1 MSITRRGFS
10 VGAASAGAIVAIAP
24 AGLALSASTWLR
36 AETPRFIV
44 YSNGSETGLRNIARD
59 LKSFDALLGRIIN
72 APPSA
77 ASTKLEVFLFRSTDQ
92 FYETYGAH
100 NTNLD
105 GFYFPAPELVAAIS
119 NYRDAQA
126 TEAQTTLFHEYTHH
140 FMFAHAPGAYPAW
153 YIEGF
158 AEFASTALFQDNRI
172 VLGRSLSERV
182 SWLNGNQ
189 WLPLEQLL
197 VADPLQMMSSEEMAR
212 FYAQSWLL
220 THYISLTPGEIE
232 HFHAYLTEFRRGADP
247 VASFQTAFGKSTG
260 EMQTVLRDYARHA
273 PALAL
278 NRPAAVEHTDAT
290 VTTMPASTDALIA
303 LSVRIRRGGIAENN
317 RNELAE
323 TVRNRV
329 AGAAQ
334 DRFSQMLLARTEAT
348 IGDHQRARDLL
359 QPYLAAHADDVEATF
374 LMGLS
379 YFNDA
384 HAADGDAR
392 QAALTQ
398 ARHYFVAAYR
408 LDENYV
414 PALYRYAETFED
426 QPMTRAAMENTA
438 NVILLA
444 HQLAPQVSSIGFL
457 AAEWLMSLNRAAAAV
472 PILRAIAYDPHGGSG
487 AKQAR
492 DLLQQ
497 AEAAA
502 AQQAPAAQ
510 H

>member
-1 MSITRRGFS
+1 M
-10 VGAASAGAIVAIAP
+10 AAIAP
-24 AGLALSASTWLR
+24 AALASSDLWLR

-44 YSNGSETGLRNIARD
+44 YSNGSETGLRNLARD
-59 LKSFDALLGRIIN
+59 LESFDALLGRMIN
-72 APPSA
+72 APPSP
-77 ASTKLEVFLFRSTDQ
+77 ASAKLEVFLFRNTDQ
-92 FYETYGAH
+92 FYEAYGAR
-100 NTNLD
+100 NANID
-105 GFYFPAPELVAAIS
+105 GFYFPAPELIGAIS

-126 TEAQTTLFHEYTHH
+126 TAAQTTLFHEYTHH

-153 YIEGF
+153 YVEGF

-172 VLGRSLSERV
+172 VLGRSISERM
-182 SWLNGNQ
+182 SWLNGDQ
-189 WLPLEQLL
+189 WLPLERIL
-197 VADPLQMMSSEEMAR
+197 VADPLQMDSGEEMAR

-232 HFHAYLTEFRRGADP
+232 HFRAYVAEFRRGADP

-260 EMQTVLRDYARHA
+260 EMQTALREYARHP

-303 LSVRIRRGGIAENN
+303 LWVRVRRGAIGSDHRDEVA
-317 RNELAE
+317 A
-323 TVRNRV
+323 TVRARV
-329 AGAAQ
+329 ASAAS
-334 DRFSQMLLARTEAT
+334 DRFSEMLLARTEAT
-348 IGDHQRARDLL
+348 IGDHQRARSLL

-379 YFNDA
+379 YYNDA
-384 HAADGDAR
+384 HGAEGEA
-392 QAALTQ
+392 QQTALAQ

-408 LDENYV
+408 LDQNYV
-414 PALYRYAETFED
+414 PALYRYVETFEG
-426 QPMTRAAMENTA
+426 QPMTEAAMQNTA

-444 HQLAPQVSSIGFL
+444 HQLAPQVSSIGFM
-457 AAEWLMSLNRAAAAV
+457 AAEYLMSLDRAAEAV
-472 PILRAIAYDPHGGSG
+472 PILRAIAYDPHGGDG

-502 AQQAPAAQ
+502 AQQVAATAHAPGAQ